1 MTSIVG
7 VLCRDG
13 AVIGTD
19 SATTF
24 GGRLRTIEQS
34 TEKLDLIGDEV
45 ILAGTGSTGLRQR
58 FRDIVEDA
66 WRRGLFRKS
75 RAIELGKYFALNA
88 IRDFSSTEA
97 PKGAF
102 GAMLAFPCQEEEPF
116 ICTFDPEHFQPELI
130 EKRLW
135 YDSMGSS
142 KAITDPF
149 LALMR
154 KAFWTGGPPLVNDA
168 VFAVTWALE
177 HAVEVNPGGVNG
189 PIRVAVL
196 QGRGGGLK
204 ARLLSEYELLEH
216 KQNVE
221 AAYDALR
228 RFRDRQSPA
237 TAADLPEVPR
247 LDL

>member
-58 FRDIVEDA
+58 FREIVEDA
-66 WRRGLFRKS
+66 RHMNLFRKS
-75 RAIELGKYFALNA
+75 RAIELGKYFSLSA
-88 IRDFSSTEA
+88 IKDFSSTEA

-102 GAMLAFPCQEEEPF
+102 GAMLAFPCQDEPF
-116 ICTFDPEHFQPELI
+116 ICTFDSEHFQPELI

-135 YDSMGSS
+135 YDSMGSA
-142 KAITDPF
+142 KTITDPF

-154 KAFWTGGPPLVNDA
+154 KAFWTSGPPLVNDA

-189 PIRVAVL
+189 PIRIAVL
-196 QGRGGGLK
+196 QDQGHGLR
-204 ARLLSEYELLEH
+204 ARLLPEYELLEH

-247 LDL
+247 LEP

>member
-24 GGRLRTIEQS
+24 GGRLRTIEQA

-45 ILAGTGSTGLRQR
+45 ILAGAGSTGLRQR

-66 WRRGLFRKS
+66 WRQGLFRKA

-102 GAMLAFPCQEEEPF
+102 GAMLAFAGREEPF
-116 ICTFDPEHFQPELI
+116 ICTFDPEHFQPEFI
-130 EKRLW
+130 EQRLW
-135 YDSMGSS
+135 YDSMGSA

-154 KAFWTGGPPLVNDA
+154 KAFWTGGPPLVHDA

-189 PIRVAVL
+189 PIRIAVL
-196 QGRGGGLK
+196 KGK
-204 ARLLSEYELLEH
+204 AHALRARILPEYELVEH

-228 RFRDRQSPA
+228 RFRDRQSPF
-237 TAADLPEVPR
+237 TGADLPEVPS
-247 LDL
+247 LEL

>member
-34 TEKLDLIGDEV
+34 TEKLDLIGDDV

-66 WRRGLFRKS
+66 RRMDLFRKS
-75 RAIELGKYFALNA
+75 RAIELGKYFSLSA
-88 IRDFSSTEA
+88 IKDFSSTEA

-102 GAMLAFPCQEEEPF
+102 GAMLAFPCQDEPVL
-116 ICTFDPEHFQPELI
+116 CTFDPEHFQPELI

-135 YDSMGSS
+135 YDSMGSA
-142 KAITDPF
+142 KNITDPF

-154 KAFWTGGPPLVNDA
+154 KAFWTSGPPLVNDA

-189 PIRVAVL
+189 PIRIAVL
-196 QGRGGGLK
+196 QDQGRGLR
-204 ARLLSEYELLEH
+204 ARLLPGYELLEH

-228 RFRDRQSPA
+228 RFRDRQSSVA
-237 TAADLPEVPR
+237 RADLPEVPS
-247 LDL
+247 LEP